1 MPAVCVFCGSQK
13 GVRPAF
19 EEAAA
24 ELGRVLVER
33 GHDLVFGGGC
43 IGLMGVCADA
53 VLDAGGQ
60 VLGVIPEFLHTVEI
74 AHPGLQR
81 MEVTTGMMP
90 RKELMIAESQA
101 FIALPGGFGTF
112 DELLEVITW
121 KQLGELHA
129 PIGVLDVEGFFQPWL
144 SLADHLVQEGFVS
157 SEARQLL
164 TVETTPAG
172 LLDSMGL

>member
-1 MPAVCVFCGSQK
+1 
-13 GVRPAF
+13 
-19 EEAAA
+19 
-24 ELGRVLVER
+24 
-33 GHDLVFGGGC
+33 
-43 IGLMGVCADA
+43 MGVCADA

-60 VLGVIPEFLHTVEI
+60 VLGVIPGFLHTVEI

-90 RKELMIAESQA
+90 RKELMIAESKA
-101 FIALPGGFGTF
+101 FIALPGGYGTF
-112 DELLEVITW
+112 DEMLEVLTW
-121 KQLGELHA
+121 KQLGELRA

-144 SLADHLVQEGFVS
+144 SLADHLVAEGFVS
-157 SEARQLL
+157 AEARQLL